1 MSRTMTRMIGVGI
14 CLAYVLTL
22 LSGVFAPR
30 IATAEVAPSLRIEQ
44 LKITSDDQFVTLANT
59 SVDVVDLSSY
69 ELVYLNADNKPAK
82 TFTFTG
88 SLKAGGYYVMSDALY
103 KACYYVQIDA
113 VTLGLSTTAGSLQ
126 LWRYATANNKTLE
139 SSVSWIKT
147 RKSDTPVAT
156 VTLPTQTTSFL
167 QRKPASNEWQ
177 TIQPSALDPCQ
188 LEVILP
194 TPVLPAPDFY
204 FLPSLLPPVSY
215 VTAPSD
221 MANVIVNRNPGKMAP
236 IINEILPDPAS
247 PLTDADDEFIELYN
261 PNDTTFDLS
270 DFKLAFG
277 STSPRRYTFPGGT
290 TLGPKEFKAFTSGDT
305 SISLSNTLSQVW
317 LVAPNEQLVGESK
330 PYQDA
335 KEGQSWAFNGS
346 DWVWTASPSP
356 NKANTLSVASAAT
369 AKPTALVLGINNETA
384 QTTQSD
390 TATSSIK
397 TTASVSNTQLN
408 DAAPLHPGILAGIGL
423 LAVAYAL
430 YEYRHDISDKYFQFR
445 RYLRLRREAR

>member
-147 RKSDTPVAT
+147 RKSDTTVAT

-194 TPVLPAPDFY
+194 APVLPAPDFY

-221 MANVIVNRNPGKMAP
+221 MAKVIINRNPGKMAP

-277 STSPRRYTFPGGT
+277 STSPR
-290 TLGPKEFKAFTSGDT
+290 
-305 SISLSNTLSQVW
+305 
-317 LVAPNEQLVGESK
+317 
-330 PYQDA
+330 
-335 KEGQSWAFNGS
+335 
-346 DWVWTASPSP
+346 
-356 NKANTLSVASAAT
+356 
-369 AKPTALVLGINNETA
+369 
-384 QTTQSD
+384 
-390 TATSSIK
+390 
-397 TTASVSNTQLN
+397 
-408 DAAPLHPGILAGIGL
+408 
-423 LAVAYAL
+423 
-430 YEYRHDISDKYFQFR
+430 
-445 RYLRLRREAR
+445 